1 MRIRT
6 LLAFGTGAAVG
17 AGAVYLGDPDHG
29 RQRRGEARSWAAA
42 QGRARA
48 AAAAGA
54 AARSAR
60 SSAQAAVE
68 GYREGRTTSR

>member
-6 LLAFGTGAAVG
+6 LLAFGAGAAVG

-48 AAAAGA
+48 RTAAAGA
-54 AARSAR
+54 ARSVR
-60 SSAQAAVE
+60 SYAQAALE
-68 GYREGRTTSR
+68 GYQEASTASR